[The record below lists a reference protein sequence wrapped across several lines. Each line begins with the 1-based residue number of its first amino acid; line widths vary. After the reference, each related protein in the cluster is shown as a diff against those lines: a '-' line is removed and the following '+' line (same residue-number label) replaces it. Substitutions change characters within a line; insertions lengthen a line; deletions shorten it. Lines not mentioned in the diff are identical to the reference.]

1 MAAEG
6 SNIQARQLAGLLVK
20 NALQSKEEG
29 NQKYLHERWK
39 TIDAARRDGVKVPLL
54 AAMRSGEIAVS
65 HTAAQAC
72 AEIAAIELPYEEW
85 PVFLPTLL
93 ENIQQPR
100 FQDPVKS
107 SSLECLGYTCERISI
122 LGGNVNEKSTDSMLN
137 AIVDGIGTN
146 RPDNIRLA
154 AAVALK
160 NSLVFAQKN
169 MDKTEERAVIME
181 RICEAARS
189 NDSRVRAAAYD
200 GIVQIAVNYYDK
212 LQDYM
217 TTIYGLTTNTI
228 HSDEEDVAKAA
239 IEFWTSLCEVEQDL
253 IDEEELLQQQN
264 MAPERPCMRYVA
276 AALNHLAPFLTETL
290 TKQQEDVDED
300 SFTLQM
306 AGQLCLTSVSQTV
319 EDLVVP
325 VIMPFVEANIL
336 NENWKFRDA
345 AIMAFISILDGPGPD
360 AIGMFVSQSIPVLL
374 SLLSDSMEIVRDSA
388 AHCISRICLLHIRF
402 IPQEVFPQLLS
413 ALMQTCVEGSP
424 KVSSQSASAIFNLA
438 SSFSEQVQ
446 PDQDSN
452 SLSYYM
458 QNLLEGL
465 LRAADRPD
473 SDEANLRV
481 ASMEAISELI
491 TVAAADCLQLL
502 GQLLPAFVQRFDQ
515 TFSMSDLN
523 ESDRFKREQVQGLL
537 CAVIQSLYRKLDKA
551 TVTPMTDK
559 VMNNLL
565 MVLQHKNA
573 SCHEECFSAISAI
586 SDVMEADFA
595 KYMDALRP
603 LLIAG
608 LRNFEAYQVCIVAV
622 GTVGDISRNIEGRI
636 QPYCDDIMN
645 ALVEDLKDAKIHRSV
660 KPPVLSCFGDIAMA
674 IGAAYQPYLDF
685 SIMMLMQASGT
696 KVPEDDEDL
705 VEYLNLLRESILE
718 AYVGII
724 QGLRDA
730 NMMPAFVQYVPHIM
744 SFLQEISTDP
754 NRDDFV
760 LSKAVGLL
768 GDLAQTLGPQIRDQL
783 NQPFVSDLIGH
794 GLAVSDQSTIE
805 MAQWASSIVLQI
817 IHSS

>member
-1 MAAEG
+1 MLAAEG
-6 SNIQARQLAGLLVK
+6 NNIQARQLAGLLVK

-39 TIDAARRDGVKVPLL
+39 TMDGTLRDAIKVPLL
-54 AAMRSGEIAVS
+54 GAMRSGEVAVS

-72 AEIAAIELPYEEW
+72 AEIAAIELPYEQW
-85 PVFLPTLL
+85 PSFLPTLL
-93 ENIQQPR
+93 ENIQQAQYP
-100 FQDPVKS
+100 DPVKS

-122 LGGNVNEKSTDSMLN
+122 LGGQVNESSTDAMLN
-137 AIVDGIGTN
+137 AIVDGISVN

-169 MDKTEERAVIME
+169 MEKTEERNAIMQT
-181 RICEAARS
+181 ICEATRS
-189 NDSRVRAAAYD
+189 NDPRVRAVAYD

-217 TTIYGLTTNTI
+217 TTLYELTTNTI
-228 HSDEEDVAKAA
+228 RTDEEDVAKAA

-253 IDEEELLQQQN
+253 IDEEAILQQQN
-264 MAPERPCMRYVA
+264 MPPERPCMRYVA
-276 AALNHLAPFLTETL
+276 AALQHLAPILTETL
-290 TKQQEDVDED
+290 TKQQEDIDED

-319 EDLVVP
+319 EDMVVP
-325 VIMPFVEANIL
+325 VIIPFVHANIQ
-336 NENWKFRDA
+336 NENWHFRDA
-345 AIMAFISILDGPGPD
+345 AIMAFISILDGPGPE
-360 AIGMFVSQSIPVLL
+360 AIGMYVSQSIPVLL
-374 SLLSDSMEIVRDSA
+374 SLLSDKMEIVRDSA

-402 IPQEVFPQLLS
+402 IPQDIFPQLLS

-424 KVSSQSASAIFNLA
+424 KVASQSASAIFNLA

-452 SLSYYM
+452 SLSPYM
-458 QNLLEGL
+458 QNLLQGL
-465 LRAADRPD
+465 LRSADRSD
-473 SDEANLRV
+473 ADEANLRV

-523 ESDRFKREQVQGLL
+523 ESDRYKREQVQGLL
-537 CAVIQSLYRKLDKA
+537 CAVIQSLYRKLDKG
-551 TVTPMTDK
+551 TVAPMTDK
-559 VMNNLL
+559 VMTNLL
-565 MVLQHKNA
+565 AVLQHKNA

-586 SDVMEADFA
+586 SDVLEADFA
-595 KYMDALRP
+595 VYMDAFRP
-603 LLIAG
+603 FLIAG

-685 SIMMLMQASGT
+685 SIMMLMQASST
-696 KVPEDDEDL
+696 KVPPDDEDL

-730 NMMPAFVQYVPHIM
+730 NMMHAFVQYVPNIM
-744 SFLQEISTDP
+744 NFLQELCVDP

-760 LSKAVGLL
+760 LSKAVGLV
-768 GDLAQTLGPQIRDQL
+768 GDLAQTLGPQIREQL
-783 NQPFVSDLIGH
+783 RQPYVSDLIGY
-794 GLAVSDQSTIE
+794 GMGVSDPSTVE
-805 MAQWASSIVLQI
+805 MAQWASSVVTQVVQ
-817 IHSS
+817 S